1 MRQQLHTRS
10 QSAVG
15 EEVPMELRESD
26 RAKFVALKQA
36 CGAGGR
42 GDIDIASVRNV

>member
-1 MRQQLHTRS
+1 MRQQLYTRS

-15 EEVPMELRESD
+15 EEVPMELRESG
-26 RAKFVALKQA
+26 RANFVALRQA
-36 CGAGGR
+36 REAGGR